1 MTKRQ
6 IQPLSWADIKPPDI
20 SIQRI
25 PEMRMVNPRTLL
37 VDETY
42 QRDIALRSR
51 SGKLLRRIVAGWDW
65 TRFKPPICAE
75 TPDGLEVIDGQHTA
89 TAAASHPEIVA
100 IPVMVVQ
107 SPSVAQRADAFVGH
121 NRDRINVTGMQVY
134 YAMLAALD
142 PHALAI
148 QRVCKLAGIKL
159 LKVPPGRPFLPG
171 ETQAIKTISG
181 FVNQYGED
189 GAYIMLKAAADSNLA
204 PVSVVELKAIE
215 MLTHTKEYKGKVTI
229 AQITEAFNALGLDAA
244 KETRIFAATHDIE
257 LWRAL
262 GIVLYRETRKPRRKA
277 A

>member
-1 MTKRQ
+1 LK
-6 IQPLSWADIKPPDI
+6 S
-20 SIQRI
+20 
-25 PEMRMVNPRTLL
+25 
-37 VDETY
+37 
-42 QRDIALRSR
+42 
-51 SGKLLRRIVAGWDW
+51 
-65 TRFKPPICAE
+65 
-75 TPDGLEVIDGQHTA
+75 
-89 TAAASHPEIVA
+89 
-100 IPVMVVQ
+100 
-107 SPSVAQRADAFVGH
+107 FVGH